1 MSELYEKFAK
11 VLTDPK
17 EHQTRLV
24 DKLRASGGLLVAHGL
39 GSGKTLSSINAKDQL
54 GVGSE
59 VVVPAPLQA
68 NYDKEL
74 VKHLGKRPQDVRVRS
89 YEKAVRDG
97 DLDTSGLVVFDE
109 AHRGRNA
116 GTGAAGLFDKAREAR
131 YRMFL
136 TGTPVYN
143 QPADLANLLNA
154 AAGRKVLPDD
164 PNIFKQTFVGEKTV
178 EAPLW
183 DRLKGRVLGHPV
195 DTQTHPTLIN
205 RERLVNAAK
214 GYVDV
219 YRGGGA
225 GFPDRVDEEHRV
237 TMSPEQWKYY
247 RFAEG
252 QMPWYLRAKIR
263 AGLPM
268 DKKESKELNAF
279 QGALR
284 QISNTP
290 RGFSTELTD
299 DDEHLHT
306 PKIQKMVD
314 HILEA
319 RKNDPN
325 HRGVVY
331 SNFLDSGINPM
342 SRALTRAGVAHSVFT
357 GEASPTRRA
366 QMVADYNSGKT
377 PVLLLSGAGS
387 EGLDLK
393 GTKTIQLMEPHWNQS
408 RIDQTI
414 GRGIRYGSHDHLPA
428 NERKVRVMRY
438 FSEPAKDLDDRLS
451 TFIGMKPK
459 KGIEDYLFHMSSE
472 KDRLTREIA
481 EALQEASDAGPL
493 QKRSAH
499 EKLAISSATLKR
511 LAPDG
516 HMASDIYS
524 KLFRSHGVRPPM
536 REGGS
541 LPVDMARD
549 AIRGFTRAEKHV
561 PTLAPFGSPEWRG
574 AMRDIRNKNFQRV
587 ESGLA
592 ASHMPSIEQH
602 GPSTQM
608 TPSREPGAQAWTDE
622 ARQRARQIRRAE
634 PEGKSRLTDY
644 MSRIVDSGIY
654 TAPEGTLRSYDYAQ
668 RAAGSS
674 GVPGDRPAVHSFDMP
689 ASLMREPGH
698 GEEIRIPRAMYQ
710 RWSRNPSTKIGEEHK
725 TARAGLSDEVLEK
738 VLARMGDATLGSKG
752 NTKHIEFAHPA
763 GVTIQSL
770 YDADFIRSKID
781 SDFDGNTN
789 RYSDQVRDDLL
800 NMGYATLG
808 SIAKKNQQRQG
819 VRAINGGL
827 YGSLAGSTVTPL
839 LGLLAMTSKRQGL
852 QALGQALTS
861 PVGYIG
867 GALLGGHLG
876 HRIGEATYKPLGTND
891 VIARNTHPLLLP
903 PKPVKAKVKLDV
915 KER

>member
-54 GVGSE
+54 GVNSE

-68 NYDKEL
+68 NYEKEL

-116 GTGAAGLFDKAREAR
+116 GTGAAGLFDKAREAK

-164 PNIFKQTFVGEKTV
+164 PSLFKQTFVGEKTV

-219 YRGGGA
+219 HRGGGE
-225 GFPDRVDEEHRV
+225 GFPDRIDEEHRV

-290 RGFSTELTD
+290 RGFNTELTD
-299 DDEHLHT
+299 DDEHHHT
-306 PKIQKMVD
+306 PKIQKMVE
-314 HILEA
+314 HVLEA
-319 RKNDPN
+319 RKADPN

-342 SRALTRAGVAHSVFT
+342 SRALRRAGIAHSVFT
-357 GEASPTRRA
+357 GEASPAHRA

-377 PVLLLSGAGS
+377 PMLLLSGAGS

-414 GRGIRYGSHDHLPA
+414 GRGIRFGSHDHLPA
-428 NERKVRVMRY
+428 HERKVRVMRY
-438 FSEPAKDLDDRLS
+438 FSDPAKDIDDRLG

-459 KGIEDYLFHMSSE
+459 KGIEDYLYNMSNE

-481 EALQEASDAGPL
+481 EALQEASDSGPL
-493 QKRSAH
+493 QKR
-499 EKLAISSATLKR
+499 
-511 LAPDG
+511 
-516 HMASDIYS
+516 
-524 KLFRSHGVRPPM
+524 
-536 REGGS
+536 
-541 LPVDMARD
+541 
-549 AIRGFTRAEKHV
+549 
-561 PTLAPFGSPEWRG
+561 
-574 AMRDIRNKNFQRV
+574 
-587 ESGLA
+587 
-592 ASHMPSIEQH
+592 
-602 GPSTQM
+602 
-608 TPSREPGAQAWTDE
+608 
-622 ARQRARQIRRAE
+622 
-634 PEGKSRLTDY
+634 
-644 MSRIVDSGIY
+644 
-654 TAPEGTLRSYDYAQ
+654 
-668 RAAGSS
+668 
-674 GVPGDRPAVHSFDMP
+674 
-689 ASLMREPGH
+689 
-698 GEEIRIPRAMYQ
+698 
-710 RWSRNPSTKIGEEHK
+710 
-725 TARAGLSDEVLEK
+725 ARAGLSDEVLEK
-738 VLARMGDATLGSKG
+738 VLARMGDTTLGALKG
-752 NTKHIEFAHPA
+752 TKHIEFAHPA
-763 GVTIQSL
+763 GITIQSP
-770 YDADFIRSKID
+770 YDADFIRSRVNEEFEGD
-781 SDFDGNTN
+781 PN
-789 RYSDQVRDDLL
+789 RYADQVRDDLL

-819 VRAINGGL
+819 DRAINGGL

-839 LGLLAMTSKRQGL
+839 LGLLAMTSKRQGF

-861 PVGYIG
+861 SVGYIG
-867 GALLGGHLG
+867 GALLGGHVG

>member
-1 MSELYEKFAK
+1 MAK

-24 DKLRASGGLLVAHGL
+24 DKLRASGGVLVAHGL
-39 GSGKTLSSINAKDQL
+39 GSGKTLSSINAKDEL
-54 GVGSE
+54 GVNSE

-74 VKHLGKRPQDVRVRS
+74 VKHLGKRPEDVRVRS

-116 GTGAAGLFDKAREAR
+116 GTGAAKLFDKAREAE

-164 PNIFKQTFVGEKTV
+164 PNLFKQTFVGEKTV

-195 DTQTHPTLIN
+195 DTETHPTLIN

-219 YRGGGA
+219 HRGGGE
-225 GFPDRVDEEHRV
+225 GFPDRIDEEHHV

-299 DDEHLHT
+299 DDEHKHT
-306 PKIQKMVD
+306 PKIQKMVEHLLD
-314 HILEA
+314 A
-319 RKNDPN
+319 RKSDPN

-342 SRALTRAGVAHSVFT
+342 SRALTRAGVPHSVFT
-357 GEASPTRRA
+357 GEVSPAHRA

-414 GRGIRYGSHDHLPA
+414 GRGIRYGSHAHLPEK
-428 NERKVRVMRY
+428 ERKVRVMRY
-438 FSEPAKDLDDRLS
+438 FSDPAKDIDDRLG
-451 TFIGMKPK
+451 TLVGMKPK
-459 KGIEDYLFHMSSE
+459 KGIEDYLFHMSNE

-481 EALQEASDAGPL
+481 DALQEASDAGPL
-493 QKRSAH
+493 QKRA
-499 EKLAISSATLKR
+499 
-511 LAPDG
+511 
-516 HMASDIYS
+516 
-524 KLFRSHGVRPPM
+524 
-536 REGGS
+536 
-541 LPVDMARD
+541 AR
-549 AIRGFTRAEKHV
+549 
-561 PTLAPFGSPEWRG
+561 
-574 AMRDIRNKNFQRV
+574 M
-587 ESGLA
+587 
-592 ASHMPSIEQH
+592 
-602 GPSTQM
+602 
-608 TPSREPGAQAWTDE
+608 
-622 ARQRARQIRRAE
+622 
-634 PEGKSRLTDY
+634 
-644 MSRIVDSGIY
+644 
-654 TAPEGTLRSYDYAQ
+654 
-668 RAAGSS
+668 
-674 GVPGDRPAVHSFDMP
+674 
-689 ASLMREPGH
+689 
-698 GEEIRIPRAMYQ
+698 
-710 RWSRNPSTKIGEEHK
+710 
-725 TARAGLSDEVLEK
+725 GLSDEVLEK
-738 VLARMGDATLGSKG
+738 VLTRMGDAQLGSKG
-752 NTKHIEFAHPA
+752 KVKHIEFSHPA
-763 GVTIQSL
+763 GIKIESP
-770 YDADFIRSKID
+770 YDADFIRSTIED
-781 SDFDGNTN
+781 QFDGDTN

-808 SIAKKNQQRQG
+808 SISKKNQQRQKN
-819 VRAINGGL
+819 RAITGGM
-827 YGSLAGSTVTPL
+827 YGSLAGVVLPP
-839 LGLLAMTSKRQGL
+839 A
-852 QALGQALTS
+852 A
-861 PVGYIG
+861 
-867 GALLGGHLG
+867 GALMQFSKNRTVNRVGEALMNPLVAGILAPVAGGHVG
-876 HRIGEATYKPLGTND
+876 FRIGEATYKPLGAQD
-891 VIARNTHPLLLP
+891 VVARNTHPLLLP

>member
-54 GVGSE
+54 GVNSE

-74 VKHLGKRPQDVRVRS
+74 VKHLGRRPQDVRVRS

-116 GTGAAGLFDKAREAR
+116 GTGAAGLFDKAREAK

-164 PNIFKQTFVGEKTV
+164 PNLFKQTFVGEKTV

-195 DTQTHPTLIN
+195 DTVTHPALIN

-219 YRGGGA
+219 HRGGGE

-290 RGFSTELTD
+290 RGFNTELTD
-299 DDEHLHT
+299 DDEHHHT

-314 HILEA
+314 HIMDA
-319 RKNDPN
+319 RKSDPN
-325 HRGVVY
+325 HRGVIY

-342 SRALTRAGVAHSVFT
+342 SRALHRAGIAHSVFT
-357 GEASPTRRA
+357 GEVSPARRA

-377 PVLLLSGAGS
+377 PMLLLSGAGS

-428 NERKVRVMRY
+428 HERKVRVMRY
-438 FSEPAKDLDDRLS
+438 FSDPAKDIDDRLG

-459 KGIEDYLFHMSSE
+459 KGIEDYLFNMSNE

-481 EALQEASDAGPL
+481 EALQEASDSGPL
-493 QKRSAH
+493 QKR
-499 EKLAISSATLKR
+499 
-511 LAPDG
+511 
-516 HMASDIYS
+516 
-524 KLFRSHGVRPPM
+524 
-536 REGGS
+536 
-541 LPVDMARD
+541 
-549 AIRGFTRAEKHV
+549 
-561 PTLAPFGSPEWRG
+561 
-574 AMRDIRNKNFQRV
+574 
-587 ESGLA
+587 
-592 ASHMPSIEQH
+592 
-602 GPSTQM
+602 
-608 TPSREPGAQAWTDE
+608 
-622 ARQRARQIRRAE
+622 
-634 PEGKSRLTDY
+634 
-644 MSRIVDSGIY
+644 
-654 TAPEGTLRSYDYAQ
+654 
-668 RAAGSS
+668 
-674 GVPGDRPAVHSFDMP
+674 
-689 ASLMREPGH
+689 
-698 GEEIRIPRAMYQ
+698 
-710 RWSRNPSTKIGEEHK
+710 
-725 TARAGLSDEVLEK
+725 ARAGLSDEVLEK
-738 VLARMGDATLGSKG
+738 VLARMGDSTLGALKG
-752 NTKHIEFAHPA
+752 TKHIEFAHPA
-763 GVTIQSL
+763 GITIQSP
-770 YDADFIRSKID
+770 YDVDFIRSRVNEEFEGD
-781 SDFDGNTN
+781 PN
-789 RYSDQVRDDLL
+789 RYADQVRDDLL

-808 SIAKKNQQRQG
+808 SIAKKNQQRQAL
-819 VRAINGGL
+819 RAAKGL
-827 YGSLAGSTVTPL
+827 SYGSLAGVWAPILAGLGMSFSSNRKVQNAARFGFSPLVTVPSGI
-839 LGLLAMTSKRQGL
+839 LGATAGFH
-852 QALGQALTS
+852 
-861 PVGYIG
+861 IG
-867 GALLGGHLG
+867 K
-876 HRIGEATYKPLGTND
+876 ATYKPLGTGD
-891 VIARNTHPLLLP
+891 VTARNTHPLLLP

>member
-116 GTGAAGLFDKAREAR
+116 GTGAAGLFDKAREAK

-164 PNIFKQTFVGEKTV
+164 PNLFKQTFVGEKTV

-219 YRGGGA
+219 HRGGGE

-290 RGFSTELTD
+290 RGFNTDLTD
-299 DDEHLHT
+299 DDEHHHT

-319 RKNDPN
+319 RKGDPN

-342 SRALTRAGVAHSVFT
+342 SRALRRAGIAHSVFT
-357 GEASPTRRA
+357 GEASPAHRA

-377 PVLLLSGAGS
+377 PLLLLSGAGS

-414 GRGIRYGSHDHLPA
+414 GRGIRYGSHDHLPLDQ
-428 NERKVRVMRY
+428 RKVRVMRY
-438 FSEPAKDLDDRLS
+438 FSDPAKDIDDRLG

-459 KGIEDYLFHMSSE
+459 KGIEDYLFNMSNE

-481 EALQEASDAGPL
+481 EALQEASDSGPL
-493 QKRSAH
+493 QKR
-499 EKLAISSATLKR
+499 
-511 LAPDG
+511 
-516 HMASDIYS
+516 
-524 KLFRSHGVRPPM
+524 
-536 REGGS
+536 
-541 LPVDMARD
+541 
-549 AIRGFTRAEKHV
+549 
-561 PTLAPFGSPEWRG
+561 
-574 AMRDIRNKNFQRV
+574 
-587 ESGLA
+587 
-592 ASHMPSIEQH
+592 
-602 GPSTQM
+602 
-608 TPSREPGAQAWTDE
+608 
-622 ARQRARQIRRAE
+622 
-634 PEGKSRLTDY
+634 
-644 MSRIVDSGIY
+644 
-654 TAPEGTLRSYDYAQ
+654 
-668 RAAGSS
+668 
-674 GVPGDRPAVHSFDMP
+674 
-689 ASLMREPGH
+689 
-698 GEEIRIPRAMYQ
+698 
-710 RWSRNPSTKIGEEHK
+710 
-725 TARAGLSDEVLEK
+725 ARAGLSDEVLEK
-738 VLARMGDATLGSKG
+738 VLARMGDSTLGALKG
-752 NTKHIEFAHPA
+752 TKHIEFAHPA
-763 GVTIQSL
+763 GITIQSP
-770 YDADFIRSKID
+770 YDADFIRSRVNEE
-781 SDFDGNTN
+781 FDGDPN
-789 RYSDQVRDDLL
+789 RYADQVRDDLL

-808 SIAKKNQQRQG
+808 SIAKKNQQRQAT
-819 VRAINGGL
+819 RAAKGMS
-827 YGSLAGSTVTPL
+827 YGSLAGVWAPILAGFGMSFSSNRNIERAARFGFSPLVTIPSGI
-839 LGLLAMTSKRQGL
+839 LGATAGFH
-852 QALGQALTS
+852 
-861 PVGYIG
+861 IG
-867 GALLGGHLG
+867 K
-876 HRIGEATYKPLGTND
+876 ATYKPLGTGD
-891 VIARNTHPLLLP
+891 VTARNTHPLLLP
-903 PKPVKAKVKLDV
+903 PKPIKAKVKLDV

>member
-1 MSELYEKFAK
+1 VSELYEKFAK

-54 GVGSE
+54 GVNSE

-68 NYDKEL
+68 NYEKEL

-116 GTGAAGLFDKAREAR
+116 GTGAAGLFDKAREAK

-164 PNIFKQTFVGEKTV
+164 PSLFKQTFVGEKTV

-219 YRGGGA
+219 HRGGGE
-225 GFPDRVDEEHRV
+225 GFPDRIDEEHRV

-290 RGFSTELTD
+290 RGFNTELTD
-299 DDEHLHT
+299 DDEHHHT
-306 PKIQKMVD
+306 PKIQKMVE
-314 HILEA
+314 HVLEA
-319 RKNDPN
+319 RKADPN

-342 SRALTRAGVAHSVFT
+342 SRALRRAGIAHSVFT
-357 GEASPTRRA
+357 GEASPAHRA

-377 PVLLLSGAGS
+377 PMLLLSGAGS

-414 GRGIRYGSHDHLPA
+414 GRGIRFGSHDHLPA
-428 NERKVRVMRY
+428 HERKVRVMRY
-438 FSEPAKDLDDRLS
+438 FSDPAKDIDDRLG

-459 KGIEDYLFHMSSE
+459 KGIEDYLYNMSNE

-481 EALQEASDAGPL
+481 EALQEASDSGPL
-493 QKRSAH
+493 QKRAVSERLNGALPTIAEALAH
-499 EKLAISSATLKR
+499 DARTKRRMAVVGLGAATALTGLGYGVHRSLQGKQEEKVAA
-511 LAPDG
+511 
-516 HMASDIYS
+516 
-524 KLFRSHGVRPPM
+524 RS
-536 REGGS
+536 
-541 LPVDMARD
+541 
-549 AIRGFTRAEKHV
+549 
-561 PTLAPFGSPEWRG
+561 
-574 AMRDIRNKNFQRV
+574 
-587 ESGLA
+587 
-592 ASHMPSIEQH
+592 
-602 GPSTQM
+602 
-608 TPSREPGAQAWTDE
+608 
-622 ARQRARQIRRAE
+622 
-634 PEGKSRLTDY
+634 
-644 MSRIVDSGIY
+644 
-654 TAPEGTLRSYDYAQ
+654 
-668 RAAGSS
+668 
-674 GVPGDRPAVHSFDMP
+674 
-689 ASLMREPGH
+689 
-698 GEEIRIPRAMYQ
+698 
-710 RWSRNPSTKIGEEHK
+710 
-725 TARAGLSDEVLEK
+725 GLSDEVLEK
-738 VLARMGDATLGSKG
+738 VLARMGDTTLGALKG
-752 NTKHIEFAHPA
+752 TKHIEFAHPA
-763 GVTIQSL
+763 GITIQSP
-770 YDADFIRSKID
+770 YDADFIRSRVNEEFEGD
-781 SDFDGNTN
+781 PN
-789 RYSDQVRDDLL
+789 RYADQVRDDLL

-819 VRAINGGL
+819 ARAINGGL

-839 LGLLAMTSKRQGL
+839 LGLLAMTSKRQGF

-867 GALLGGHLG
+867 GALLGGHVG

>member
-54 GVGSE
+54 GVNSE

-68 NYDKEL
+68 NYEKEL

-116 GTGAAGLFDKAREAR
+116 GTGAAGLFDKAREAK

-164 PNIFKQTFVGEKTV
+164 PSLFKQTFVGEKTV

-219 YRGGGA
+219 HRGGGE
-225 GFPDRVDEEHRV
+225 GFPDRIDEEHRV

-290 RGFSTELTD
+290 RGFNTELTD
-299 DDEHLHT
+299 DDEHHHT
-306 PKIQKMVD
+306 PKIQKMVE
-314 HILEA
+314 HVLEA
-319 RKNDPN
+319 RKADPN

-342 SRALTRAGVAHSVFT
+342 SRALRRAGIAHSVFT
-357 GEASPTRRA
+357 GEASPAHRA

-377 PVLLLSGAGS
+377 PMLLLSGAGS

-414 GRGIRYGSHDHLPA
+414 GRGIRFGSHDHLPA
-428 NERKVRVMRY
+428 HERKVRVMRY
-438 FSEPAKDLDDRLS
+438 FSDPAKDIDDRLG

-459 KGIEDYLFHMSSE
+459 KGIEDYLYNMSNE

-481 EALQEASDAGPL
+481 EALQEASDSGPL
-493 QKRSAH
+493 QKR
-499 EKLAISSATLKR
+499 
-511 LAPDG
+511 
-516 HMASDIYS
+516 
-524 KLFRSHGVRPPM
+524 
-536 REGGS
+536 
-541 LPVDMARD
+541 
-549 AIRGFTRAEKHV
+549 
-561 PTLAPFGSPEWRG
+561 
-574 AMRDIRNKNFQRV
+574 
-587 ESGLA
+587 
-592 ASHMPSIEQH
+592 
-602 GPSTQM
+602 
-608 TPSREPGAQAWTDE
+608 
-622 ARQRARQIRRAE
+622 
-634 PEGKSRLTDY
+634 
-644 MSRIVDSGIY
+644 
-654 TAPEGTLRSYDYAQ
+654 
-668 RAAGSS
+668 
-674 GVPGDRPAVHSFDMP
+674 
-689 ASLMREPGH
+689 
-698 GEEIRIPRAMYQ
+698 
-710 RWSRNPSTKIGEEHK
+710 
-725 TARAGLSDEVLEK
+725 ARAGLSDEVLEK
-738 VLARMGDATLGSKG
+738 VLARMGDTTLGALKG
-752 NTKHIEFAHPA
+752 TKHIEFAHPA
-763 GVTIQSL
+763 GITIQSP
-770 YDADFIRSKID
+770 YDADFIRSRVNEEFEGD
-781 SDFDGNTN
+781 PN
-789 RYSDQVRDDLL
+789 RYADQVRDDLL

-808 SIAKKNQQRQG
+808 SIAKKNQQQQDA
-819 VRAINGGL
+819 RAINGGL

-839 LGLLAMTSKRQGL
+839 LGLLAMTSKRQGF

-867 GALLGGHLG
+867 GALLGGHVG

>member
-1 MSELYEKFAK
+1 MSELYEKMAK

-24 DKLRASGGLLVAHGL
+24 DKLRASGGVLVAHGL
-39 GSGKTLSSINAKDQL
+39 GSGKTLSSINAKDEL
-54 GVGSE
+54 GVNSE

-74 VKHLGKRPQDVRVRS
+74 VKHLGKRPEDVRVRS

-116 GTGAAGLFDKAREAR
+116 GTGAAKLFDKAREAE

-164 PNIFKQTFVGEKTV
+164 PNLFKQTFVGEKTV

-195 DTQTHPTLIN
+195 DTETHPTLIN

-219 YRGGGA
+219 HRGGGE
-225 GFPDRVDEEHRV
+225 GFPDRIDEEHHV

-299 DDEHLHT
+299 DDEHKHT
-306 PKIQKMVD
+306 PKIQKMVEHLLD
-314 HILEA
+314 A
-319 RKNDPN
+319 RKSDPN

-342 SRALTRAGVAHSVFT
+342 SRALTRAGVPHSVFT
-357 GEASPTRRA
+357 GEVSPAHRA

-414 GRGIRYGSHDHLPA
+414 GRGIRYGSHAHLPEK
-428 NERKVRVMRY
+428 ERKVRVMRY
-438 FSEPAKDLDDRLS
+438 FSDPAKDIDDRLG
-451 TFIGMKPK
+451 TLVGMKPK
-459 KGIEDYLFHMSSE
+459 KGIEDYLFHMSNE

-481 EALQEASDAGPL
+481 DALQEASDAGPL
-493 QKRSAH
+493 QKRA
-499 EKLAISSATLKR
+499 
-511 LAPDG
+511 
-516 HMASDIYS
+516 
-524 KLFRSHGVRPPM
+524 
-536 REGGS
+536 
-541 LPVDMARD
+541 AR
-549 AIRGFTRAEKHV
+549 
-561 PTLAPFGSPEWRG
+561 
-574 AMRDIRNKNFQRV
+574 M
-587 ESGLA
+587 
-592 ASHMPSIEQH
+592 
-602 GPSTQM
+602 
-608 TPSREPGAQAWTDE
+608 
-622 ARQRARQIRRAE
+622 
-634 PEGKSRLTDY
+634 
-644 MSRIVDSGIY
+644 
-654 TAPEGTLRSYDYAQ
+654 
-668 RAAGSS
+668 
-674 GVPGDRPAVHSFDMP
+674 
-689 ASLMREPGH
+689 
-698 GEEIRIPRAMYQ
+698 
-710 RWSRNPSTKIGEEHK
+710 
-725 TARAGLSDEVLEK
+725 GLSDEVLEK
-738 VLARMGDATLGSKG
+738 VLTRMGDAQLGSKG
-752 NTKHIEFAHPA
+752 KVKHIEFSHPA
-763 GVTIQSL
+763 GIKIESP
-770 YDADFIRSKID
+770 YDADFIRSTIED
-781 SDFDGNTN
+781 QFDGDTN

-808 SIAKKNQQRQG
+808 SISKKNQQRQKN
-819 VRAINGGL
+819 RAITGGM
-827 YGSLAGSTVTPL
+827 YGSLAGVVLPP
-839 LGLLAMTSKRQGL
+839 A
-852 QALGQALTS
+852 A
-861 PVGYIG
+861 
-867 GALLGGHLG
+867 GALMQFSKNRTVNRVGEALMNPLVAGILAPVAGGHVG
-876 HRIGEATYKPLGTND
+876 FRIGEATYKPLGAQD
-891 VIARNTHPLLLP
+891 VVARNTHPLLLP